1 MIAKKNFILPMF
13 LTLATE
19 TNIATPRAA
28 FSNDGIL
35 PHVFFSKRDSNP
47 TIRTRR
53 RRRTESSGTRE
64 RAEAPR
70 RRRESS
76 GGGTPPRPPSG
87 GGGGS
92 YRPPRPPRPSGS
104 GGGMKLS
111 PKMTVALVILLVIVF
126 ACSSLFNMLFGSNDS
141 TPTQQTA
148 IEYPTATFAANN
160 DFSPA
165 LPTPTAVPFQ
175 PPAASGTVEGQT
187 WTVMLYQD
195 ADDKVLE
202 KDIYVDLN
210 EAERVGSSDR
220 LNIVAQIDRYQ
231 AGYRGDG
238 NWAGAKRFFVT
249 QDDDLERV
257 NSQVVQDLGEV
268 SMADGQSLVDFVT
281 WAMDTFPADKY
292 VLILSDHGMGWPG
305 GWTDPEPRSN
315 ARPETPL
322 AQALGDQLYLN
333 ELDNALGEI
342 RNRTGVDRLELIGM
356 DACLM
361 AHLEVFDALAPHARY
376 AVASQETE
384 PALGWAYTSFLQA
397 LKDNPDMDG
406 AQLSRLIVDS
416 YIQDDQ
422 RIVDDTARAD
432 LVGRGSSLDGLFGMF
447 GAPSAAQVA
456 RQMER
461 GVTLSAVD
469 LSAIPEL
476 IANVNNLSVAISN
489 DNQKTVAQA
498 RSYAQSYTNIFGN
511 SVPASYIDLGN
522 FTQLLKQESH
532 SSEVSAAAD
541 GVLNSINRA
550 IIAEKHGSKK
560 PGSNGISIYFP
571 NSQLYAAPAAG
582 ADSYTVIAQR
592 FSTDSLW
599 DDFLAFHYTG
609 RKFSATARDL
619 AVPEKGTPVTAPG
632 AGNIQVS
639 PLRVSDTT
647 AAPGRPITLSADV
660 QGENVGYI
668 KLFVGFYDQ
677 ASNSIFMADTDFLE
691 SRNTR
696 EIDGIFYPDWGNG
709 NKFTVEFSW
718 EPLMFAIDNGSESA
732 IAMFSPETYGA
743 SAEDAVYTVDG
754 IYTYGDGGETRY
766 ARLYFTDG
774 VLTNVFGFTG
784 EGGAGAPREI
794 IPASGD
800 SFTVL
805 EKWMDLDAQGRV
817 IKTATQP
824 GDTLTFNDQTF
835 EWKELDAAVG
845 DYIVGFIVEDLDG
858 NTTEVYQ
865 QISVE

>member
-1 MIAKKNFILPMF
+1 MTAKKLFNLPIF
-13 LTLATE
+13 SLATE
-19 TNIATPRAA
+19 SNTPARAA
-28 FSNDGIL
+28 FSDSGIL

-53 RRRTESSGTRE
+53 RRKTESSGTRE
-64 RAEAPR
+64 RAKAPR
-70 RRRESS
+70 RRREPT
-76 GGGTPPRPPSG
+76 GGGTPPPRPPAG
-87 GGGGS
+87 GGGGWS
-92 YRPPRPPRPSGS
+92 QPPRPPRPTGS
-104 GGGMKLS
+104 GGGVKLS
-111 PKMTVALVILLVIVF
+111 PKMTVALVVLLVIVF
-126 ACSSLFNMLFGSNDS
+126 ACSSLFNMLFGGNDS
-141 TPTQQTA
+141 NPAQQSA
-148 IEYPTATFAANN
+148 AEYPTATFAANS
-160 DFSPA
+160 DFSPS

-175 PPAASGTVEGQT
+175 PPAASDSVAGQT

-220 LNIVAQIDRYQ
+220 LNIVAQIDRYR

-238 NWAGAKRFFVT
+238 NWADAKRFFVT
-249 QDDDLERV
+249 QDDDLAHV

-305 GWTDPEPRSN
+305 GWTAPDPRST
-315 ARPETPL
+315 APAETPL
-322 AQALGDQLYLN
+322 AQVLGDQLYLN
-333 ELDNALGEI
+333 ELDDALGEI
-342 RNRTGVDRLELIGM
+342 RRRSGIDKFELIGM

-361 AHLEVFDALAPHARY
+361 AHLEVFDTLAPHARY

-384 PALGWAYTSFLQA
+384 PALGWAYTGFLQA

-422 RIVDDTARAD
+422 RIVDDAARAD
-432 LVGRGSSLDGLFGMF
+432 LVGRGSSLDGLFGVF
-447 GAPSAAQVA
+447 GAPSAEQVA
-456 RQMER
+456 QQMER

-469 LSAIPEL
+469 LSAIPEVV
-476 IANVNNLSVAISN
+476 ASVNNLAVAISGE
-489 DNQKTVAQA
+489 NQKTVAQA
-498 RSYAQSYTNIFGN
+498 RSYAQSYTNIFGD
-511 SVPASYIDLGN
+511 SVPASYLDLGN
-522 FTQLLKQESH
+522 FAELLKQESR

-541 GVLNSINRA
+541 SVLNSISRA

-560 PGSNGISIYFP
+560 SGSNGISIYFP

-582 ADSYTVIAQR
+582 AQSYTAIANR
-592 FSTDSLW
+592 FATDSLW

-619 AVPEKGTPVTAPG
+619 AVPETGSAVTAPG
-632 AGNIQVS
+632 AGKIQVS

-691 SRNTR
+691 SRDTR
-696 EIDGIFYPDWGNG
+696 EIDGVYYPDWGNG
-709 NKFTVEFSW
+709 DKFTVEFNW
-718 EPLMFAIDNGSESA
+718 EPLMFAIDNGSQSA

-743 SAEDAVYTVDG
+743 SAENAVYTVDG

-784 EGGAGAPREI
+784 ENGTGAPREI

-805 EKWMDLDAQGRV
+805 EKWMDLDSQGRV
-817 IKTATQP
+817 KKIATQP
-824 GDTLTFNDQTF
+824 GETLTFNDRTF

-845 DYIVGFIVEDLDG
+845 DYIVGFIIEDLDG
-858 NTTEVYQ
+858 NKTEVYRQ
-865 QISVE
+865 VSVE

>member
-1 MIAKKNFILPMF
+1 MPQKKPPFIGFPLF
-13 LTLATE
+13 ANATA
-19 TNIATPRAA
+19 NNVKS
-28 FSNDGIL
+28 SNEPL
-35 PHVFFSKRDSNP
+35 KVNYLLSKRDSSS
-47 TIRTRR
+47 TIHTRR
-53 RRRTESSGTRE
+53 RRKTESSGSRE
-64 RAEAPR
+64 RAEAPHR
-70 RRRESS
+70 QRKSS
-76 GGGTPPRPPSG
+76 GGGRPPRPPVHGGGSSRPPRRPRPSG
-87 GGGGS
+87 GGG
-92 YRPPRPPRPSGS
+92 
-104 GGGMKLS
+104 MNLS
-111 PKMTVALVILLVIVF
+111 PKMTVALLVIVAIF
-126 ACSSLFNMLFGSNDS
+126 FVCSSLFNMIFGSDEPNS
-141 TPTQQTA
+141 SEQITA
-148 IEYPTATFAANN
+148 GYPTATFAAND

-165 LPTPTAVPFQ
+165 LPTPTAVAFN
-175 PPAASGTVEGQT
+175 PPTHSTSVEGQT

-210 EAERVGSSDR
+210 EAERVGSNER

-238 NWAGAKRFFVT
+238 NWDGTKRFYIT
-249 QDDDLERV
+249 QDDDLEHV
-257 NSQVVQDLGEV
+257 SSQVVQDLGEV
-268 SMADGQSLVDFVT
+268 SMASGQSLVDFVT
-281 WAMDTFPADKY
+281 WSIDTFPADKY
-292 VLILSDHGMGWPG
+292 ILILSDHGMGWPG

-315 ARPETPL
+315 ARAETPL

-333 ELDNALGEI
+333 ELDDALGEI
-342 RNRTGVDRLELIGM
+342 RSRTGIDQFELIGM

-384 PALGWAYTSFLQA
+384 PALGWAYTSFLQS

-406 AQLSRLIVDS
+406 AQLSQLIVNS
-416 YIQDDQ
+416 YIDDDQ

-432 LVGRGSSLDGLFGMF
+432 LVGRGSSLNGLFGVF
-447 GAPSAAQVA
+447 NAPSAEQVA
-456 RQMER
+456 QQMER

-476 IANVNNLSVAISN
+476 IASVNNLSVAISN
-489 DNQKTVAQA
+489 DNQQTVAQA
-498 RSYAQSYTNIFGN
+498 RSYAQSYTSIFGSN
-511 SVPASYIDLGN
+511 VPASYIDLAN
-522 FTQLLKQESH
+522 FTQLLKQESRN
-532 SSEVSAAAD
+532 SEVSAAAD
-541 GVLNSINRA
+541 SVLNSINHA

-560 PGSNGISIYFP
+560 SGSNGVSIYFP

-582 ADSYTVIAQR
+582 AESYTAIASR
-592 FSTDSLW
+592 FATDSLW
-599 DDFLAFHYTG
+599 DDFLAYHYTG
-609 RKFSATARDL
+609 RKFNATARDL
-619 AVPEKGTPVTAPG
+619 AVPERGTSVTAPG
-632 AGNIQVS
+632 TGNIQVS
-639 PLRVSDTT
+639 PLQLSSDT
-647 AAPGRPITLSADV
+647 ASPGHPVTLSADV
-660 QGENVGYI
+660 QGENIGYI

-691 SRNTR
+691 SRTTR
-696 EIDGIFYPDWGNG
+696 EVDGVYYPDWGKG
-709 NKFTVEFSW
+709 DKFTVDFKW

-743 SAEDAVYTVDG
+743 SAADAVYTVDG

-784 EGGAGAPREI
+784 DGGAGAPREI
-794 IPASGD
+794 IPTSGD

-817 IKTATQP
+817 TQSTTQP

-835 EWKELDAAVG
+835 EWKELTAAVG
-845 DYIVGFIVEDLDG
+845 NYIVGFIIEDLDG
-858 NTTEVYQ
+858 NKTEVYQ